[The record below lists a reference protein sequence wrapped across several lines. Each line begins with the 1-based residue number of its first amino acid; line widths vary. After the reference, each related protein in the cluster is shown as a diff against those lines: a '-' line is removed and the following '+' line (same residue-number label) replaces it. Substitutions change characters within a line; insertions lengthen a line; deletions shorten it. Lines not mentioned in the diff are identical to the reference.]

1 MTIMTVS
8 GIDKEK
14 CNNCGLCAKDCPA
27 RLFTHGQDVHHN
39 DPFGACIQCGHCI
52 AICPEE
58 AIQFPTKGMFE
69 DETYTSDPPST
80 IVSAVKNPDSVIDY
94 EQLHLFLASNRSIR
108 QFKTDPIPAE
118 IQEKLWAT
126 ARFAASGG
134 NARSWTFVKLDDSD
148 QITTLAKGCAEV
160 MMSLPGPYGAFIKY
174 VHKKDPDEDMIFRK
188 APLVMVISTPTKSD
202 IDGVNTGIIGL
213 YMQLAAQ
220 SLGIGSL
227 WIGWAQAPLN
237 INKNLAQ
244 TIQMKGHCWGVI
256 AFGYPRAKYQRLPP
270 RRALRIKKPALV
282 VESVN

>member
-1 MTIMTVS
+1 MTVS

-27 RLFTHGQDVHHN
+27 RLFTSGEDVHHN
-39 DPFGACIQCGHCI
+39 DPYSVCLQCGHCI

-58 AIQFPTKGMFE
+58 AIQFPIEGIFE

-80 IVSAVKNPDSVIDY
+80 VASAVKNPDSLIDY
-94 EQLHLFLASNRSIR
+94 EQLHLFLASNRSMR
-108 QFKTDPIPAE
+108 QFKAEAIPPE
-118 IQEKLWAT
+118 VQDKLWAT

-134 NARSWTFVKLDDSD
+134 NTRSWTFVKLDDPE
-148 QITTLAKGCAEV
+148 QIRTLAKGCAEV
-160 MMSLPGPYGAFIKY
+160 MMSLPGPYGVFIRSVLEKN
-174 VHKKDPDEDMIFRK
+174 PDEDMIFRK
-188 APLVMVISTPTKSD
+188 APLVMVISTPTKSG
-202 IDGVNTGIIGL
+202 IEGVNTGIIGL

-227 WIGWAQAPLN
+227 WVGWAQAPLN
-237 INKNLAQ
+237 ISKDLAL

-270 RRALRIKKPALV
+270 RKPLRIKTPEK
-282 VESVN
+282 